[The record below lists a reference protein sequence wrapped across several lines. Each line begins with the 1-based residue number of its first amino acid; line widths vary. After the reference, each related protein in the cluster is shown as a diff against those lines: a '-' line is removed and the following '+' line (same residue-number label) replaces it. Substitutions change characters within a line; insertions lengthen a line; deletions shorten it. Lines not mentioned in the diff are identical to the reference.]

1 MGCPAAAR
9 NRRAPT
15 TMPPPLHAIVALGPT
30 HEPLDEV
37 RYLGNR
43 SSGRMGVAIA
53 QALVRSGCTVSVLAG
68 PCRPDGIDSLPEV
81 VRFRTAEDLRALL
94 AARWPRADML
104 VMAAAVADWRPVAT
118 ATGKRR
124 RVEGPLR
131 IELEAVPEILGTLP
145 RRPGQFVVGFALE
158 PAEELL
164 DSARRKLDR
173 KRADCIVANPLETMD
188 SAQVSGT
195 LVWSDGRLET
205 PGPALD
211 KIAFAEWLV
220 ARTLPAAQAARGSV

>member
-1 MGCPAAAR
+1 
-9 NRRAPT
+9 
-15 TMPPPLHAIVALGPT
+15 MPPPLHAIVALGPT

-53 QALVRSGCTVSVLAG
+53 RALARAGCTVTALAG
-68 PCRPDGIDSLPEV
+68 PCRTDGIGSLPEV

-94 AARWPRADML
+94 EARWPAADLLM
-104 VMAAAVADWRPVAT
+104 MAAAVADWRPVAV
-118 ATGKRR
+118 AEGKRR
-124 RVEGPLR
+124 RADGPIR
-131 IELEAVPEILGTLP
+131 IELESVPEILGTLP
-145 RRPGQFVVGFALE
+145 RRAGQFVVGFALE

-188 SAQVSGT
+188 SDRVSGT
-195 LVWSDGRLET
+195 LVWADGRTES
-205 PGPALD
+205 PGSGLP
-211 KIAFAEWLV
+211 KEAFAEWLV
-220 ARTLPAAQAARGSV
+220 ARTLPAACAARGGV